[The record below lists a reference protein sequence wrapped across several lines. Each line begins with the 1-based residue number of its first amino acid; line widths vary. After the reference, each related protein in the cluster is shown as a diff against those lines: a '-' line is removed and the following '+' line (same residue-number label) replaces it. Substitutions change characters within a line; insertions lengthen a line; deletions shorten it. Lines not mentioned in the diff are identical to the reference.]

1 MTKSDLLIKLRNLHE
16 ELAVINDDLK
26 HEQKIDEK
34 TIDALGE
41 VVTDVSRLV
50 DFAKDN
56 LHIDTEEHKDVVD
69 RIVEFQSDHPQVTRF
84 LSQVTDMLAMMG
96 I

>member
-1 MTKSDLLIKLRNLHE
+1 MTKADLLIKLRDLHE
-16 ELAVINDDLK
+16 ELSTINDDLQNEEK
-26 HEQKIDEK
+26 VDEE

-41 VVTDVSRLV
+41 IVTDVSRLV
-50 DFAKDN
+50 DVAKENAGLSD
-56 LHIDTEEHKDVVD
+56 DEEVLD
-69 RIVEFQSDHPQVTRF
+69 RILQFQSDHPNVTRF